1 MAARKPKF
9 IKGTYFDYPSL
20 FLVLFL
26 AMFGLMMIYSASSYV
41 ANNTFGDGAYYLKRQ
56 FIFSIMGILGMLVL
70 SRYRYQR
77 FKKFLIFIMIAQF
90 LLLILVMIIGTT
102 TNGSTRWIY
111 LGPIGFQPSEIAK
124 LSLVIYMAAM
134 CSEHPELL
142 KNLPVTGIL
151 FSVPVVIIG
160 LIAKENLSTAI
171 ICAGIVVCI
180 WIVATPKLI
189 YIVPVG
195 IVAII
200 AGVALIFG
208 TGYRSARIDAWFHPE
223 TAENGYQTMQAL
235 YAIGS
240 GGLFGRGLGQS
251 IQKMG
256 YIPFAQNDMIFSVI
270 CEELGLIGG
279 IGLIIVFVMLLWRF
293 RFIAEGAPDRFGSLL
308 VVGVLCHIGIQV
320 LINMAVVTNVIPN
333 TGVPLPFISYGGSSL
348 IFLFFEI
355 GIVLSVSRQ
364 IEPEGAADTE
374 IVRK

>member
-1 MAARKPKF
+1 MAARKAKF
-9 IKGTYFDYPSL
+9 VKGTYFDYPSL

-41 ANNTFGDGAYYLKRQ
+41 ANNTFKDGAYYLKRQ
-56 FIFSIMGILGMLVL
+56 FFFSLMGIVGMLAL

-77 FKKFLIFIMIAQF
+77 LKKFMIFIMAVQF
-90 LLLILVMIIGTT
+90 ILLILVMIIGSAA
-102 TNGSTRWIY
+102 NGSTRWIY
-111 LGPIGFQPSEIAK
+111 IGPVGFQPSEIAK
-124 LSLVIYMAAM
+124 LSLIIYMAAM

-142 KNLPVTGIL
+142 KNLPGTGIL
-151 FSVPVVIIG
+151 FSVPIVIIG

-180 WIVATPKLI
+180 WIVATPKLGYLI
-189 YIVPVG
+189 PLG
-195 IVAII
+195 IVSVI
-200 AGVALIFG
+200 AGAALIFG
-208 TGYRSARIDAWFHPE
+208 EGYRSARIDAWRNPE

-240 GGLFGRGLGQS
+240 GGIFGRGLGQS

-293 RFIAEGAPDRFGSLL
+293 KFIAEGAPDRFGSLL
-308 VVGVLCHIGIQV
+308 VVGVLCHIAVQV
-320 LINMAVVTNVIPN
+320 LINIAVVTNVIPN

-364 IEPEGAADTE
+364 IEPIGLQEAEE
-374 IVRK
+374 IRK

>member
-142 KNLPVTGIL
+142 KNLPGTGIL

>member
-142 KNLPVTGIL
+142 KNLPGTGIL

-364 IEPEGAADTE
+364 IEPEGAADAE

>member
-1 MAARKPKF
+1 MAARKAKF
-9 IKGTYFDYPSL
+9 LKGTYFDYPSL

-26 AMFGLMMIYSASSYV
+26 ALFGLMMIYSASSYV

-56 FIFSIMGILGMLVL
+56 FIFSVMGIIGMILL

-77 FKKFLIFIMIAQF
+77 FKKFVIFIMIAQF
-90 LLLILVMIIGTT
+90 LLLVLVMIIGTT

-142 KNLPVTGIL
+142 RDLKGTGIL
-151 FSVPVVIIG
+151 FIVPVVIIG

-180 WIVATPKLI
+180 WIVATPKLRYLI
-189 YIVPVG
+189 PVG
-195 IVAII
+195 IVAVI
-200 AGVALIFG
+200 AGIALILG
-208 TGYRSARIDAWFHPE
+208 TGYRSARIDAWLHPE

-279 IGLIIVFVMLLWRF
+279 IGLIIVFVMLIWRF

-364 IEPEGAADTE
+364 IEPAGTE
-374 IVRK
+374 ELRK

>member
-56 FIFSIMGILGMLVL
+56 FIFSIMGILGMLAI

-142 KNLPVTGIL
+142 KNLPGTGIL

-364 IEPEGAADTE
+364 IEPEGAADAE

>member
-1 MAARKPKF
+1 MAARKAKF
-9 IKGTYFDYPSL
+9 VKGTYFDYPSL

-26 AMFGLMMIYSASSYV
+26 AMFGLMMIYSSSSYV
-41 ANNTFGDGAYYLKRQ
+41 ANNTFKDGAYYLKRQ
-56 FIFSIMGILGMLVL
+56 FFFSLMGIVGMLAL

-77 FKKFLIFIMIAQF
+77 FKKFMIAIMALQF
-90 LLLILVMIIGTT
+90 ILLILVMIIGSAA
-102 TNGSTRWIY
+102 NGSTRWIY
-111 LGPIGFQPSEIAK
+111 LGPVGFQPSEIAK
-124 LSLVIYMAAM
+124 LSLIIYMASR
-134 CSEHPELL
+134 CSEHPELM
-142 KNLPVTGIL
+142 KNLPGTGIL
-151 FSVPVVIIG
+151 FSVPIVIIG

-180 WIVATPKLI
+180 WIVATPKLGYLI
-189 YIVPVG
+189 PLG
-195 IVAII
+195 IVSVL
-200 AGVALIFG
+200 AGLALIFG

-240 GGLFGRGLGQS
+240 GGIFGRGLGQS

-293 RFIAEGAPDRFGSLL
+293 KFIAEGAPDRFGSLL
-308 VVGVLCHIGIQV
+308 VVGVLCHIAVQV
-320 LINMAVVTNVIPN
+320 LINIAVVTNVIPN

-348 IFLFFEI
+348 IFLFCEI

-364 IEPEGAADTE
+364 IEPISLQDAEE
-374 IVRK
+374 IRK

>member
-1 MAARKPKF
+1 
-9 IKGTYFDYPSL
+9 
-20 FLVLFL
+20 
-26 AMFGLMMIYSASSYV
+26 
-41 ANNTFGDGAYYLKRQ
+41 
-56 FIFSIMGILGMLVL
+56 MGIVGMLAL

-77 FKKFLIFIMIAQF
+77 LKKFMIFIMAVQF
-90 LLLILVMIIGTT
+90 ILLILVMIIGSAA
-102 TNGSTRWIY
+102 NGSTRWIY
-111 LGPIGFQPSEIAK
+111 IGPVGFQPSEIAK
-124 LSLVIYMAAM
+124 LSLIIYMAAM

-142 KNLPVTGIL
+142 KNLPGTGIL
-151 FSVPVVIIG
+151 FSVPIVIIG

-180 WIVATPKLI
+180 WIVATPKLGYLI
-189 YIVPVG
+189 PLG
-195 IVAII
+195 IVSVI
-200 AGVALIFG
+200 AGAALIFG
-208 TGYRSARIDAWFHPE
+208 EGYRSARIDAWRNPE

-240 GGLFGRGLGQS
+240 GGIFGRGLGQS

-293 RFIAEGAPDRFGSLL
+293 KFIAEGAPDRFGSLL
-308 VVGVLCHIGIQV
+308 VVGVLCHIAVQV
-320 LINMAVVTNVIPN
+320 LINIAVVTNVIPN

-364 IEPEGAADTE
+364 IEPIGLQEAEE
-374 IVRK
+374 IRK

>member
-1 MAARKPKF
+1 MAGRKAKF
-9 IKGTYFDYPSL
+9 TKGTYFDYPSL

-41 ANNTFGDGAYYLKRQ
+41 ANSTFGDGAYYLKRQ
-56 FIFSIMGILGMLVL
+56 FIFSLMGILGMLAL

-77 FKKFLIFIMIAQF
+77 FKKFVIFIMIAQF
-90 LLLILVMIIGTT
+90 LLLVLVMIIGTT

-142 KNLPVTGIL
+142 KNLPGTGIL
-151 FSVPVVIIG
+151 FSVPIVIIG
-160 LIAKENLSTAI
+160 LIVKEILSTAI

-180 WIVATPKLI
+180 WIVSTPKLVYLI
-189 YIVPVG
+189 PVIIVG
-195 IVAII
+195 AL
-200 AGVALIFG
+200 AGLALIFG
-208 TGYRSARIDAWFHPE
+208 TGYRSARIDAWLHPE

-240 GGLFGRGLGQS
+240 GGIFGRGLGQS

-279 IGLIIVFVMLLWRF
+279 IGLIIVFVMLIWRF

-364 IEPEGAADTE
+364 IEPAGTE
-374 IVRK
+374 ELRK

>member
-1 MAARKPKF
+1 MAARKAKF
-9 IKGTYFDYPSL
+9 VKGTYFDYPSL

-26 AMFGLMMIYSASSYV
+26 AMFGLMMIYSSSSYV
-41 ANNTFGDGAYYLKRQ
+41 ANNTFKDGAYYLKRQ
-56 FIFSIMGILGMLVL
+56 FFFSLMGIVGMLAL

-77 FKKFLIFIMIAQF
+77 LKKFMIFIMAVQF
-90 LLLILVMIIGTT
+90 ILLILVMIIGSAA
-102 TNGSTRWIY
+102 NGSTRWIY
-111 LGPIGFQPSEIAK
+111 IGPVGFQPSEIAK
-124 LSLVIYMAAM
+124 LSLIIYMAAM

-142 KNLPVTGIL
+142 KNLPGTGIL
-151 FSVPVVIIG
+151 FSVPIVIIG

-180 WIVATPKLI
+180 WIVATPKLGYLI
-189 YIVPVG
+189 PLG
-195 IVAII
+195 IVSVI
-200 AGVALIFG
+200 AGAALIFG
-208 TGYRSARIDAWFHPE
+208 EGYRSARIDAWRNPE

-240 GGLFGRGLGQS
+240 GGIFGRGLGQS

-293 RFIAEGAPDRFGSLL
+293 KFIAEGAPDRFGSLL
-308 VVGVLCHIGIQV
+308 VVGVLCHIAVQV
-320 LINMAVVTNVIPN
+320 LINIAVVTNVIPN

-364 IEPEGAADTE
+364 IEPIGLQEAEE
-374 IVRK
+374 IRK